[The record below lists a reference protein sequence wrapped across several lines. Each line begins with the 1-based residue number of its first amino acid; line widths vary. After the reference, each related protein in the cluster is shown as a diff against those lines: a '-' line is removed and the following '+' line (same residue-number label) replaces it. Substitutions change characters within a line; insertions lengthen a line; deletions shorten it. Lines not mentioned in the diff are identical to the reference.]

1 MSKIIGCD
9 LGSTNSCFA
18 IFEGNEAK
26 VITNSDGAR
35 TTQSIVA
42 FTKNGEELVGSAAAR
57 QMVTN
62 AKNTITIVKRLIGR
76 KFEEVKDYIKDLPY
90 EVVAA
95 PNGDCRIKINDKLYS
110 PEEISAK
117 ILAKVKKDAEAY
129 LGEDV
134 KEIVVTVPAYFND
147 SQRQSVKDAC
157 VIAGLDCKRI
167 INEPTAAALA
177 YSADKGINKKIAVYD
192 LGGSTF
198 DISILDIADGVVEV
212 LATNGN
218 TALGGHDIDV
228 KLMRYVIDE
237 FKKDNGVDL
246 GNDPMAM
253 QRVKDECEKAKCA
266 LSTTQQYEINL
277 PFISMNAN
285 GPLHLTMTLTQ
296 AKLEEIAD
304 DIIQKTV
311 EPCKKCLADADNVKV
326 DEVLLVGGQTRMPA
340 VQALVKKIF
349 GIEPNKNINPDE
361 AVGLGAAIQA
371 GVLTGAKTDVLLLD
385 VTPLTLSICTNG
397 QVATPMIPRNT
408 TIPTKKT
415 ETFSNAAPM
424 QPQATI
430 LIGQGE
436 RKLFNDNKL
445 LGQFNVELTPM
456 PNPGQ
461 NQIEITYDIDANG
474 ILKVEAFDKALNKKA
489 NITITS
495 SSGLSKEEIEKAKAD
510 AEAHAAEDE
519 KKLELVNKKNAADGQ
534 CFAIEKAFRDAGD
547 KLTSDDKKPVEDE
560 IAKVKEAIKTDDVTK
575 IDAAVEALNKAYEP
589 VIKKLYSQ
597 GQNTNG
603 QPQFSKEQM
612 EEMMKN
618 PQFQQMFGQNGMNA
632 DAWKNFAKNASDK
645 NDDGAVDAEFC

>member
-26 VITNSDGAR
+26 VITNSEGAR

-117 ILAKVKKDAEAY
+117 ILAKVKKDAESY

-177 YSADKGINKKIAVYD
+177 YSADKGLNKKIAVYD

-253 QRVKDECEKAKCA
+253 QRIKDECEKAKCS
-266 LSTTQQYEINL
+266 LSTTKQYEINL
-277 PFISMNAN
+277 PFISMNAS
-285 GPLHLTMTLTQ
+285 GPLHLTMTITQ

-304 DIIQKTV
+304 EIIQKTV

-340 VQALVKKIF
+340 VQALVKQIF

-397 QVATPMIPRNT
+397 QVATPMISRNT
-408 TIPTKKT
+408 TIPTKT
-415 ETFSNAAPM
+415 TQTFSNAAPM
-424 QPQATI
+424 QSQATI

-436 RKLFNDNKL
+436 RKMFNDNKL
-445 LGQFNVELTPM
+445 LGQFNVEITPM

-461 NQIEITYDIDANG
+461 NQISITYDIDANG
-474 ILKVEAFDKALNKKA
+474 ILHVSAIDKALNKEA

-519 KKLELVNKKNAADGQ
+519 KKLELVNAKNSAESL
-534 CFAIEKAFRDAGD
+534 CNNLEKSMKEAGD
-547 KLTSDDKKPVEDE
+547 KLTDDDKKSVDE
-560 IAKVKEAIKTDDVTK
+560 AIAKLREEIKTDDIDK
-575 IDAAVEALNKAYEP
+575 IKSANEALMKAWEP
-589 VIKKLYSQ
+589 IVSKIYPA
-597 GQNTNG
+597 NG
-603 QPQFSKEQM
+603 GANGTQPQFTQEQM

-618 PQFQQMFGQNGMNA
+618 NPQFAEAF
-632 DAWKNFAKNASDK
+632 KNAQFNGSTSSAK
-645 NDDGAVDAEFC
+645 ADDVVDAEVVD

>member
-266 LSTTQQYEINL
+266 LSTTKQYEINL

-340 VQALVKKIF
+340 VQALVKQIF

-436 RKLFNDNKL
+436 RKMFNDNKL
-445 LGQFNVELTPM
+445 LGQFNVEITPM
-456 PNPGQ
+456 PNPGM
-461 NQIEITYDIDANG
+461 NSISITYDIDANG
-474 ILKVEAFDKALNKKA
+474 ILHVSAIDTALNKEA

-495 SSGLSKEEIEKAKAD
+495 SSGLSKDEIEKAKRE
-510 AEAHAAEDE
+510 AEEHAEEDQ
-519 KKLELVNKKNAADGQ
+519 KKLDLINEKNKLESICNSIDKSIN
-534 CFAIEKAFRDAGD
+534 EAGD
-547 KLTSDDKKPVEDE
+547 KISEEDKAN
-560 IAKVKEAIKTDDVTK
+560 INNTISSVKESLKSDKIDDIKTANET
-575 IDAAVEALNKAYEP
+575 LMKAWEP
-589 VIKKLYSQ
+589 IVAKLYPQ
-597 GQNTNG
+597 GSTTGNG
-603 QPQFSKEQM
+603 QSSFT
-612 EEMMKN
+612 
-618 PQFQQMFGQNGMNA
+618 
-632 DAWKNFAKNASDK
+632 
-645 NDDGAVDAEFC
+645 

>member
-117 ILAKVKKDAEAY
+117 ILAKVKKDAESY

-177 YSADKGINKKIAVYD
+177 YSADKGLNKKIAVYD

-253 QRVKDECEKAKCA
+253 QRIKDECEKAKCS
-266 LSTTQQYEINL
+266 LSTIKQYEINL
-277 PFISMNAN
+277 PFISMNAS
-285 GPLHLTMTLTQ
+285 GPLHLTMTITQ

-340 VQALVKKIF
+340 VQALVKQIF

-436 RKLFNDNKL
+436 RKMFNDNKL
-445 LGQFNVELTPM
+445 LGQFNVEITPM

-461 NQIEITYDIDANG
+461 NQISITYDIDANG
-474 ILKVEAFDKALNKKA
+474 ILHVSAIDKALNKEA

-519 KKLELVNKKNAADGQ
+519 KKLELVNTKNSAESL
-534 CFAIEKAFRDAGD
+534 CNNLEKSMKDAGD
-547 KLTSDDKKPVEDE
+547 KLTDDDKKTVNEA
-560 IAKVKEAIKTDDVTK
+560 IAKLREEIKTDDIDK
-575 IDAAVEALNKAYEP
+575 IKSANEALMKAWEP
-589 VIKKLYSQ
+589 IV
-597 GQNTNG
+597 
-603 QPQFSKEQM
+603 SKIY
-612 EEMMKN
+612 
-618 PQFQQMFGQNGMNA
+618 PAGQNGA
-632 DAWKNFAKNASDK
+632 QPNFSTEDLEKMK
-645 NDDGAVDAEFC
+645 NDPRFAEMFKNMSAGNATSTSSDDVVDAEVVD

>member
-26 VITNSDGAR
+26 VITNSEGAR

-117 ILAKVKKDAEAY
+117 ILAKVKKDAESY

-177 YSADKGINKKIAVYD
+177 YSADKGLNKKIAVYD

-253 QRVKDECEKAKCA
+253 QRIKDECEKAKCS
-266 LSTTQQYEINL
+266 LSTTKQYEINL
-277 PFISMNAN
+277 PFISMNAS
-285 GPLHLTMTLTQ
+285 GPLHLTMTITQ

-340 VQALVKKIF
+340 VQALVKQIF

-436 RKLFNDNKL
+436 RKMFNDNKL
-445 LGQFNVELTPM
+445 LGQFNVEITPM

-474 ILKVEAFDKALNKKA
+474 ILHVSAIDKALNKEA

-519 KKLELVNKKNAADGQ
+519 KKLELVNAKNSAESL
-534 CFAIEKAFRDAGD
+534 CNNLEKSMKDAGD
-547 KLTSDDKKPVEDE
+547 KLTDDDKKTVNEA
-560 IAKVKEAIKTDDVTK
+560 IAKLREEIKMDDIDK
-575 IDAAVEALNKAYEP
+575 IKSANEALMKAWEP
-589 VIKKLYSQ
+589 IV
-597 GQNTNG
+597 
-603 QPQFSKEQM
+603 SKIY
-612 EEMMKN
+612 
-618 PQFQQMFGQNGMNA
+618 PAGQNGA
-632 DAWKNFAKNASDK
+632 QPNFSTEDLEKMK
-645 NDDGAVDAEFC
+645 NDPRFAEMFKNMSAGNATSTSSDDVVDAEVVD

>member
-26 VITNSDGAR
+26 VITNSEGAR

-117 ILAKVKKDAEAY
+117 ILAKVKKDAESY

-177 YSADKGINKKIAVYD
+177 YSADKGLNKKIAVYD

-237 FKKDNGVDL
+237 FKKDTGVDL

-266 LSTTQQYEINL
+266 LSTTKQYEINL

-296 AKLEEIAD
+296 AKLAEIAD

-340 VQALVKKIF
+340 VQALVKQIF

-436 RKLFNDNKL
+436 RKMFNDNKL
-445 LGQFNVELTPM
+445 LGQFNVEITPM

-474 ILKVEAFDKALNKKA
+474 ILHVSAIDKALNKEA

-519 KKLELVNKKNAADGQ
+519 KKLELVNAKNSAESL
-534 CFAIEKAFRDAGD
+534 CNNLEKSMKDAGD
-547 KLTSDDKKPVEDE
+547 KLTDDDKKTVNEA
-560 IAKVKEAIKTDDVTK
+560 IAKLREEIKMDDIDK
-575 IDAAVEALNKAYEP
+575 IKSANEALMKAWEP
-589 VIKKLYSQ
+589 IV
-597 GQNTNG
+597 
-603 QPQFSKEQM
+603 SKIY
-612 EEMMKN
+612 
-618 PQFQQMFGQNGMNA
+618 PAGQNGA
-632 DAWKNFAKNASDK
+632 QPNFSTEDLEKMK
-645 NDDGAVDAEFC
+645 NDPRFAEMFKNMSAGNATSTSSDDVVDAEVVD